1 MTRSTHRQAI
11 RNGRL
16 WGLLVSCAFAGGC
29 SLASEGTAP
38 FEPSPSASGGDATAA
53 DGDFV
58 LPQPETKSRYGN
70 PETYVVFGERYHV
83 LDTSDG
89 YVERG
94 IASWYGEPFHGRRT
108 SSGETYDMYRLTAA
122 HKSLPLPTYVQVTN
136 LDNGLQIVVRVNDR
150 GPFHEGRIID
160 LSYAAAKKIGMIG
173 PGTARV
179 EVRAL
184 DPPAADRGG

>member
-1 MTRSTHRQAI
+1 MSTPRRTAG
-11 RNGRL
+11 NGRL
-16 WGLLVSCAFAGGC
+16 WGLLVGWVLAGGC

-38 FEPSPSASGGDATAA
+38 FEPSARPGADDDTAA
-53 DGDFV
+53 GGYV
-58 LPQPETKSRYGN
+58 VVPQPETKSRYGN

-94 IASWYGEPFHGRRT
+94 IASWYGEPFHGRKT
-108 SSGETYDMYRLTAA
+108 SSGETYDMHRLTAA

-136 LDNGLQIVVRVNDR
+136 LDNGRRIVVRVNDR

-160 LSYAAAKKIGMIG
+160 LSYAAARKIGMIG

-184 DPPAADRGG
+184 DPPAADRGR